1 MGLLVSLS
9 ITRNRTQTHCDGG
22 LSSIGRARAGA
33 RRGLLIRGGDILE
46 AASRVDTVVF
56 DKTGT
61 LTAGK
66 PSVTGVVTLGDGTH
80 QHVLAMAAA
89 VERQTNHPIA
99 QAIVRHAHGAGAL
112 ISYFS

>member
-1 MGLLVSLS
+1 MSNG
-9 ITRNRTQTHCDGG
+9 DGG
-22 LSSIGRARAGA
+22 AGA

-66 PSVTGVVTLGDGTH
+66 PSVTQVVTLARSQWATP
-80 QHVLAMAAA
+80 QILAMAAA
-89 VERQTNHPIA
+89 VERETNHPIA
-99 QAIVRHAHGAGAL
+99 QAIIRHAHGAGAYTPVSPPTYL
-112 ISYFS
+112 QGLVNPNLWRVH